1 MGTHNQS
8 SNCGSCSELFSLWK
22 KGTLPTELAP
32 HLQRFVRGSAD
43 LHIFTVRT
51 KISDLSVN
59 NFAGTKKQRTMNQN
73 GGLCGCVCVCVGGW
87 VRDFRLPTFD
97 FRLLISNPFLSMGTT
112 TREKNLKIKK
122 ITKKCILY
130 TFSPQFVV
138 ISLFSLNSEPS
149 FFGEVSF
156 LCWKII

>member
-1 MGTHNQS
+1 M
-8 SNCGSCSELFSLWK
+8 
-22 KGTLPTELAP
+22 PTELAP
-32 HLQRFVRGSAD
+32 DLQRFVRGSAD

-73 GGLCGCVCVCVGGW
+73 GGAGVCVCGW

-112 TREKNLKIKK
+112 TTGEKNKK
-122 ITKKCILY
+122 
-130 TFSPQFVV
+130 
-138 ISLFSLNSEPS
+138 
-149 FFGEVSF
+149 
-156 LCWKII
+156 

>member
-1 MGTHNQS
+1 MKVVKKVKDERVQRGGGGGVGGYMGTHNQS

-73 GGLCGCVCVCVGGW
+73 GGLCGCVCVCVCLGVGSG
-87 VRDFRLPTFD
+87 LPT
-97 FRLLISNPFLSMGTT
+97 SNF
-112 TREKNLKIKK
+112 
-122 ITKKCILY
+122 
-130 TFSPQFVV
+130 
-138 ISLFSLNSEPS
+138 
-149 FFGEVSF
+149 
-156 LCWKII
+156 